1 MRQQQALAQ
10 QQIQQQEQQ
19 QQQVEVQAQDEKPVS
34 TEYPN
39 QAQATSGIATGGA
52 ISSEARQEAQIAS
65 ERIQRVLANALGP
78 SYFSSEKPSH
88 QRESATVRLDSLSVT
103 QPQQPVIKASTQ
115 TQQVSS
121 SVASTSTPDQPPALA
136 PAPTPVPPPNSYAAA
151 LLRSKTAPQK
161 PKPKPV
167 ARKVS
172 SAVAE
177 SSGQNQI
184 SQISAAEDEWQD
196 VVPKRQLQ
204 KERQKIKEKRQQP
217 APVAQQQPKQPTVQ
231 NKRME
236 EEILQMEKQL
246 LELQAERE
254 AMLRISQ
261 ERQMAAKAQPGWVAV
276 GQEHEFEQHKQE
288 EEQEGA
294 TGISQDDYQP
304 QQTQPVV
311 SNAVLLPEDLS
322 PEDFNSENYS
332 SVRTVQPQM
341 QRPLQ
346 QQQQHQQQQQQVHSV
361 PTKPQQDVISTQI
374 YQAWAQEHQQLFSQT
389 SRNAQNLAV
398 MSPKVAQ
405 QPQQNSSSYKP
416 LGSSWL
422 ERVKKEP
429 SQQRS
434 VQRPPVR
441 KAAIQ
446 GTQKRDTPIQKQ
458 DYANVSN
465 WVGIN
470 IVNAAEQ
477 TAKENVYMQD
487 VAELNLAPHV
497 TTETF
502 SQKMDQ
508 VQEEQLNIQED
519 VYNQQSIDIP
529 LYEME
534 QIPPGDGTFEDL
546 QVGND
551 QYPEIEYIEETD
563 LQLEYHD
570 YSLFSHQ
577 QGISPEQAFPNKVEF
592 EVEDQVQISY
602 PPEIIVEQ
610 LPEEDIQVI
619 QEIEE
624 QAGID
629 IIEVV
634 EEYPTV
640 EEATTSQNQERQEQ
654 VSRQLKEDLVMEID
668 QVVTSPQIRSV
679 SQVDELANQQQIPQQ
694 VKAIEQEE
702 DSEDEPDEPGRVY
715 TFAEMLRRK
724 PRKKKPVLPRPA
736 PTQQLPPQQAQPAVA
751 SKGPVRQEPQENIKK
766 DIQVPIPIVDEQPA
780 VITVTKEKQSRQ
792 IPPKQQ
798 QPKQQ
803 VPVKDNKQPSQQEQ
817 QTVQQTKQKSQQ
829 QQAAVEQQ
837 QKPQIVEQLQKAQ
850 IVQVAPQKPSRFSW
864 ASIVA
869 ANASKPVQNLRKT
882 LQRRAIQH
890 EQKEKAKVEEFKKKV
905 QNQKNLTN
913 RRRIQGADSSN
924 VQPDQEP
931 IDQSAVQEEDY
942 VQPQRSQSSRRQQK
956 SHRGWEKP
964 REVEPEV
971 IQFEPLPDEDDQKEN
986 IPRQNIPYQ
995 QTLKRQGRPLPKLET
1010 FETPVVHPPE
1020 PEPLLQ
1026 QNPAM
1031 ISYAEILRRQKM
1043 ASMGQQQE
1051 VKRSTVLKQPQAKKP
1066 LGSSNVQQ
1074 GNRSQQSKKLEEK
1087 LSQLQERLGIA
1098 SKEQNAASTKL
1109 RVPTVKSGGRM
1120 TLSLS
1125 RNKSSALLEPET
1137 QEDGQSDEQ
1146 EKGGN
1151 QLDLPTGS
1159 RRFLSLSRSDK
1170 NQENVEESTAAG
1182 KLSLGGYGQH
1192 NFGLA
1197 TGRRQDEG
1205 GFPAAFGLRRL
1216 GRGGGGRGRGGARL
1230 TSMGGA
1236 KIDYDDVPSAF
1247 RNIRSRGQGRGA
1259 GGDDAGR
1266 SRTVEKRIGLLP
1278 FPTAFGG
1285 RRNQNRQEGAGGG
1298 GFLGDSSLPEMPSA
1312 FTRSTRGGRG
1322 RGRGGGDMD
1331 NNLPEMPSAF
1341 RAGQRSRGGG
1351 NQGQGQNL
1359 YGDMPSAFNS
1369 AFRSRGQPQQ
1379 QSQFGDMPAAFTRGS
1394 NRPSQSQSNFPSA
1407 FGGRRAGPATDYS
1420 DMPSAFQNQRTRQSQ
1435 QSDMPDAFN
1444 MGRRGAG
1451 RQGQDFPSAFTG
1463 GRRTIRQDG
1472 YSDSLSFAASNMSQN
1487 KVGRATLGAFLGDAP
1502 EVPTSRRS
1510 FTSSVRPQNTMAKE
1524 DFPTLGDVKEEFP
1537 SLGGSLVLGGQ
1548 KWGDIMDDEV
1558 QKSTLPSFKDALQTQ
1573 YEDY

>member
-679 SQVDELANQQQIPQQ
+679 SQVDELANFCQ
-694 VKAIEQEE
+694 
-702 DSEDEPDEPGRVY
+702 
-715 TFAEMLRRK
+715 
-724 PRKKKPVLPRPA
+724 
-736 PTQQLPPQQAQPAVA
+736 
-751 SKGPVRQEPQENIKK
+751 
-766 DIQVPIPIVDEQPA
+766 
-780 VITVTKEKQSRQ
+780 KQ
-792 IPPKQQ
+792 
-798 QPKQQ
+798 
-803 VPVKDNKQPSQQEQ
+803 
-817 QTVQQTKQKSQQ
+817 
-829 QQAAVEQQ
+829 
-837 QKPQIVEQLQKAQ
+837 
-850 IVQVAPQKPSRFSW
+850 
-864 ASIVA
+864 
-869 ANASKPVQNLRKT
+869 
-882 LQRRAIQH
+882 
-890 EQKEKAKVEEFKKKV
+890 
-905 QNQKNLTN
+905 
-913 RRRIQGADSSN
+913 
-924 VQPDQEP
+924 
-931 IDQSAVQEEDY
+931 
-942 VQPQRSQSSRRQQK
+942 
-956 SHRGWEKP
+956 
-964 REVEPEV
+964 
-971 IQFEPLPDEDDQKEN
+971 
-986 IPRQNIPYQ
+986 
-995 QTLKRQGRPLPKLET
+995 
-1010 FETPVVHPPE
+1010 
-1020 PEPLLQ
+1020 
-1026 QNPAM
+1026 
-1031 ISYAEILRRQKM
+1031 
-1043 ASMGQQQE
+1043 
-1051 VKRSTVLKQPQAKKP
+1051 
-1066 LGSSNVQQ
+1066 
-1074 GNRSQQSKKLEEK
+1074 
-1087 LSQLQERLGIA
+1087 LSQLTIMSVTDSSAPLIPDWQRESANNSSNQLGQSRNSSFFTNLIENDEDNAHYQDAVLHVLNAFEHTWHQRPLNSPRSRISHMLAMQLRFLFTWVVLILVFVTFFEEPLWCIRDDVNGGNRCKGNSSPDAMYPMMGLPLIHRWADFWVEIVGIFILSIEVILQITAYGTEGFLKIPVMSINGALIMIYALDVIYAYSTPYSWFRIAPYARIFLLINRSNDIRQQVRLLFRTLPSVLAFVFVVFLYLTVFAFVGTILLHTEDVKYFGDMGTSYWSLMVLLTTCNYPDVVITTFTQNRLTFVFFVIFCLFGVFFLANFVTAVVYNSYIEQDQEEQKAAFHFTENNLDTAFMLIDKDEKGYLTKEEFSTLMNQMKRYRQLSAFIHDGTASLVFAMLDDDGTEVLSRKNFVKLVTVLHVRFEKVEKDTFLERNFPTLFKSRIFQGFKRVVLSAWFEYAMMVVLIVMAVLTIVESASDLSGKVVKPSSENDRRVDSLWNFVELLFTLIFVFEAIVKILAMGWKHYWRECKFEFAVALLSVLVTIIVYLPNNINNSVLIRYTQMLRLLQLLKILQIIGAPGILRLMRLLTA
-1098 SKEQNAASTKL
+1098 VKTFKVFYGTFVRMLPAVTKL
-1109 RVPTVKSGGRM
+1109 IKMIFCLMYIYSALGVQLYGGLINKDKAAPQYAILQQSDYGQAKYYPMNMNDLLGGFVVLFEMLMINNWQLFVDGFVAVSSNWTYAFFISFYFIGVVTGLNIFVAFVLDTFLRVYSTTEQELKVEGEAVIKNEEALFDAEFITGTATGIEGEYRATMRGFQDSETKAQLLAQMFEQQEDKIRQINQHLEF
-1120 TLSLS
+1120 TLSG
-1125 RNKSSALLEPET
+1125 E
-1137 QEDGQSDEQ
+1137 
-1146 EKGGN
+1146 
-1151 QLDLPTGS
+1151 LPIPP
-1159 RRFLSLSRSDK
+1159 SLSDI
-1170 NQENVEESTAAG
+1170 QEEST
-1182 KLSLGGYGQH
+1182 
-1192 NFGLA
+1192 
-1197 TGRRQDEG
+1197 
-1205 GFPAAFGLRRL
+1205 
-1216 GRGGGGRGRGGARL
+1216 
-1230 TSMGGA
+1230 
-1236 KIDYDDVPSAF
+1236 
-1247 RNIRSRGQGRGA
+1247 
-1259 GGDDAGR
+1259 
-1266 SRTVEKRIGLLP
+1266 
-1278 FPTAFGG
+1278 
-1285 RRNQNRQEGAGGG
+1285 
-1298 GFLGDSSLPEMPSA
+1298 
-1312 FTRSTRGGRG
+1312 
-1322 RGRGGGDMD
+1322 
-1331 NNLPEMPSAF
+1331 
-1341 RAGQRSRGGG
+1341 
-1351 NQGQGQNL
+1351 
-1359 YGDMPSAFNS
+1359 
-1369 AFRSRGQPQQ
+1369 
-1379 QSQFGDMPAAFTRGS
+1379 QSQ
-1394 NRPSQSQSNFPSA
+1394 
-1407 FGGRRAGPATDYS
+1407 
-1420 DMPSAFQNQRTRQSQ
+1420 
-1435 QSDMPDAFN
+1435 
-1444 MGRRGAG
+1444 
-1451 RQGQDFPSAFTG
+1451 
-1463 GRRTIRQDG
+1463 
-1472 YSDSLSFAASNMSQN
+1472 
-1487 KVGRATLGAFLGDAP
+1487 VG
-1502 EVPTSRRS
+1502 PTS
-1510 FTSSVRPQNTMAKE
+1510 V
-1524 DFPTLGDVKEEFP
+1524 
-1537 SLGGSLVLGGQ
+1537 
-1548 KWGDIMDDEV
+1548 
-1558 QKSTLPSFKDALQTQ
+1558 
-1573 YEDY
+1573 